1 MSLRQHGQENQVI
14 MSQQLSMPI
23 ATMEEEIVGVSV
35 RLNQAMSSYQ
45 DFKTASSFVGFTW
58 LVSVNER
65 VYF

>member
-1 MSLRQHGQENQVI
+1 MI

-35 RLNQAMSSYQ
+35 RLNQAMSSYG
-45 DFKTASSFVGFTW
+45 DFNRLLALRGCL